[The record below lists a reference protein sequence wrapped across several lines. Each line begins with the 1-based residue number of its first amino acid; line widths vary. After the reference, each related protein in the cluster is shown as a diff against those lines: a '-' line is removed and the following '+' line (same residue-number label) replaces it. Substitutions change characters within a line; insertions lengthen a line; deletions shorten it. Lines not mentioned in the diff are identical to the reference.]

1 MWYYFYKAIKNKIM
15 FNNIFTT
22 KKEETKFVP
31 KNYVLFNIETFNT
44 WFNDKDNGA
53 IYANSGIF
61 LRTDKLSTKQIED
74 YLLKCH
80 NVMVSDFD
88 FSEDIQKFYKE
99 ILADWR
105 NKLKE

>member
-1 MWYYFYKAIKNKIM
+1 M

-31 KNYVLFNIETFNT
+31 KKYVLFNIETFNT

-53 IYANSGIF
+53 IYAHSGIF
-61 LRTDKLSTKQIED
+61 LRTDKLSIKQIED

-80 NVMVSDFD
+80 NVLVSDFD

-99 ILADWR
+99 ILTDWR